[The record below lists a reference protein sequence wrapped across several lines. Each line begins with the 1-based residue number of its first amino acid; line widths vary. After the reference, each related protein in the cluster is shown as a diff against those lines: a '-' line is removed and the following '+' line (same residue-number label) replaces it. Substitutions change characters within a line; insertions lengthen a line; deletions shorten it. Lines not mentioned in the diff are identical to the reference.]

1 MPGKTVRV
9 AGGVG
14 MALLAIAFPWLTL
27 HASGH
32 WVPFVAQRVSKVYR
46 VTASGKV
53 LVSETSQLWLRN
65 SQGSVYRRKLR
76 IKAPGLSDKPASATA
91 KLFDNTTGITYRI
104 IYPTKSVL
112 IMTKRG
118 PAVPT
123 TSVSFHKQ
131 LTKDR
136 FIGRKIIDG
145 IECEGWRLTWGITNA
160 HPTGGDAGVE
170 WVAPSLNYIPLE
182 SVINDDPYELVRRVT
197 KIQPRTEPD
206 SHFFQLPAAFSVS
219 RVIRQWMPVAKR

>member
-1 MPGKTVRV
+1 
-9 AGGVG
+9 

-27 HASGH
+27 HASGP
-32 WVPFVAQRVSKVYR
+32 WAPFVAQRVSKVYR

-53 LVSETSQLWLRN
+53 LVSERNQLWLRN
-65 SQGSVYRRKLR
+65 SQGSLYQRNLL
-76 IKAPGLSDKPASATA
+76 IKAPGLSDESASTTA

-112 IMTKRG
+112 IMTNRE
-118 PAVPT
+118 PVMPT

-131 LTKDR
+131 FSKDR

-145 IECEGWRLTWGITNA
+145 IECEGWRLTYGITEA

-170 WVAPSLNYIPLE
+170 WVAPSLNFIPLVSVIIDNGYE
-182 SVINDDPYELVRRVT
+182 SVRRIT
-197 KIQPRTEPD
+197 KIQPGTEPA
-206 SHFFQLPAAFSVS
+206 SHFFKLPAGFSIS
-219 RVIRQWMPVAKR
+219 QVIRQ